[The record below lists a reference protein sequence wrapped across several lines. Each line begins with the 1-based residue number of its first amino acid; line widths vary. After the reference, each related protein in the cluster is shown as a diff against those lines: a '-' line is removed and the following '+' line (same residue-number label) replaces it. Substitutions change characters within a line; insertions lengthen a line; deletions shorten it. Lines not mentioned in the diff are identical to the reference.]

1 MAVTKV
7 QFPHQT
13 AGMQWTV
20 NKANEFREVINNN
33 ADELTALQSSVAT
46 LQQADNNT
54 PQVTQSQQTVTISP
68 NVLNVWPLAVA
79 SLNIT
84 LGAAVT
90 GKANEYMLQ
99 FTAASDN
106 FTLTLPNGIRWLEEP
121 EWEAGYTYQVSILN
135 GLAITAGWEAAAQ

>member
-7 QFPHQT
+7 QFPQQT

-46 LQQADNNT
+46 FQQADNNT

-99 FTAASDN
+99 FVVSGDN
-106 FTLTLPNGIRWLEEP
+106 FTLSLPNGIRWLEEP